1 MSTYKNWELVR
12 TEQFDDYKS
21 TGLFYR
27 HIKTGMEVFH
37 LLNDDEENLF
47 AFGFKTLNPT
57 SDGAAHV
64 LEHSVLC
71 GSKRYPLKDPFMQL
85 NSQSVKT
92 FLNAMTFPDKTLYPA
107 ASMVKADYFNLMA
120 VYGDAVFNPLLLKE
134 TFAQEAHRFEADETG
149 RISIQG
155 VVYNEMKG
163 AYSSF
168 DSIVSDC
175 VIRYAFPDTP
185 YAFDSG
191 GDPVHIPDLTLDKLR
206 AFHAEHYSPA
216 KCRLFLYGNIPTET
230 QLDFIEDR
238 FLSGSLQEGAKSPDA
253 SEAHRSA
260 KTLSSSE
267 RSLYECSFDEPRFV
281 EVSGPA
287 CGGETGATV
296 LLNWVFGP
304 SSDMNEYMEAGIL
317 SELLMGH
324 DASPLTKA
332 LVDSGLGEDT
342 SPNNG
347 LETELARLILS
358 CGMRG
363 VKKRNAHKIED
374 CIMKVLNDI
383 AASGFD
389 SSDIKAALMSVDF
402 SLREVQRSSG
412 PWSLVL
418 MRRAFRGWLRGSDP
432 FSALE
437 TRAAFEKVKQKIKAP
452 DGNEYLKNLVKR
464 FLIDNPHRLLLSVVP
479 DKSYDKQREKAYKA
493 QNASCKRSLDELQKE
508 QKELQTYQQ
517 KNDEELRS
525 LIPHLKPS
533 DLEKK
538 VDIIHTEKT
547 EIAGIPVFVHNETAN
562 GIVYINAA
570 VPVDILDA
578 EDYPLLPFYAQVLT
592 NTGFKGM
599 SWTEAAAKI
608 AQVTGGFGASV
619 FTSSMSLWAK
629 KCKLAETDTLTGRDW
644 LFLRVKTL
652 AEYAR
657 EGIGL
662 LFDCFETP
670 DFSDTKRLRDLA
682 LEYRNDFMSSIIPAG
697 HSYAVSRC
705 AASLSR
711 SKTVEEIWSGLSQL
725 YTARALVSQDIN
737 ALSEK
742 LQRIHKRLVGAGLCI
757 NITADSEGIRE
768 AKDALKPRLA
778 FFKAPALS
786 AGLPFFSESGIKDLP
801 ALTCLDGTDE
811 SKSSLSVYT
820 APSETGFAAAVFAS
834 SPFGT
839 KESVY
844 ETLFAHWFTN
854 NVLWEKIRTI
864 GGAYG
869 AFAYSDAL
877 ECVFSFA
884 TYRDPDPLRSLDT
897 YIDCLQKAARADLP
911 KTVLERAI
919 TGCYS
924 KEVQPRSPSSRGFT
938 GFIRALYGI
947 RDEQREEKIETLLS
961 AREKDVRNAAV
972 FLSERAQTVK
982 RALICGNYTGQDGI
996 VIPLP
1001 LYPTTTEL

>member
-1 MSTYKNWELVR
+1 MSTYKNWKLIR

-27 HIKTGMEVFH
+27 HTKTGMEVFH

-175 VIRYAFPDTP
+175 VIRYAFPGTP

-230 QLDFIEDR
+230 QLDFIEER
-238 FLSGSLQEGAKSPDA
+238 FLSGSLQEDAKSPDA
-253 SEAHRSA
+253 SENHNSA
-260 KTLSSSE
+260 ETLSSSE

-452 DGNEYLKNLVKR
+452 GGNEYLKNLVKR

-517 KNDEELRS
+517 KNDEDLRS

-629 KCKLAETDTLTGRDW
+629 KCKLAETDPLAGRDW

-662 LFDCFETP
+662 LFDCFEAP

-697 HSYAVSRC
+697 HSYALSRC

-725 YTARALVSQDIN
+725 YTARAIASQDIN

-742 LQRIHKRLVGAGLCI
+742 LQRIHKRLIGAGLCI

-778 FFKAPALS
+778 SFKSPALS
-786 AGLPFFSESGIKDLP
+786 AGLPIFSESGIKDLS
-801 ALTCLDGTDE
+801 ALTRLDGTDE

-820 APSETGFAAAVFAS
+820 APSETGFAAAAFAS

-897 YIDCLQKAARADLP
+897 YIDCLQKAARADLS

>member
-1 MSTYKNWELVR
+1 MSTYKKWELIR

-27 HIKTGMEVFH
+27 HTKTGMEVFH

-175 VIRYAFPDTP
+175 VIRYAFPGTP

-592 NTGFKGM
+592 NTGFKEM

-608 AQVTGGFGASV
+608 AQITGGFGASV

-629 KCKLAETDTLTGRDW
+629 KHKLAETDPLTGRDW

-670 DFSDTKRLRDLA
+670 DFFDTKRLHDLA

-725 YTARALVSQDIN
+725 YTARALASQDIN

-757 NITADSEGIRE
+757 NITADGEGIRE
-768 AKDALKPRLA
+768 AKDALKPRLSS
-778 FFKAPALS
+778 FKAPALS
-786 AGLPFFSESGIKDLP
+786 AGLPIFSESGIKDLP

-820 APSETGFAAAVFAS
+820 APSETGFAAAAFAS

-897 YIDCLQKAARADLP
+897 YIDCLHKASRADLS

-972 FLSERAQTVK
+972 FLSERAQKVK

>member
-1 MSTYKNWELVR
+1 MSTYKNWELIR

-27 HIKTGMEVFH
+27 HTKTGMEVFH

-134 TFAQEAHRFEADETG
+134 TFAQEAHRFEVDETG

-191 GDPVHIPDLTLDKLR
+191 GDPVHIPDLTLEKLR

-230 QLDFIEDR
+230 QLDFIEER
-238 FLSGSLQEGAKSPDA
+238 FLSGSLQEDAKSSDA
-253 SEAHRSA
+253 SENHNSA
-260 KTLSSSE
+260 ETLSSSE

-374 CIMKVLNDI
+374 CIIKVLNDI
-383 AASGFD
+383 ADSGFD

-418 MRRAFRGWLRGSDP
+418 MRRAFRGWFRGSDP

-452 DGNEYLKNLVKR
+452 GGNEYLKNLVKR

-592 NTGFKGM
+592 NTGFKEM

-629 KCKLAETDTLTGRDW
+629 KYRLAETDPLTGRDW

-662 LFDCFETP
+662 LFDCFEAP

-725 YTARALVSQDIN
+725 YTACALASQDIN

-742 LQRIHKRLVGAGLCI
+742 LQRIHKRLIGAGLCI
-757 NITADSEGIRE
+757 NITADSKGIRE

-778 FFKAPALS
+778 SFKSPALS
-786 AGLPFFSESGIKDLP
+786 AGLPIFSESGIKDLS
-801 ALTCLDGTDE
+801 ALTRLDGTDE

-820 APSETGFAAAVFAS
+820 APSETGFAAAAFAS

>member
-1 MSTYKNWELVR
+1 MSMYKNWELIR
-12 TEQFDDYKS
+12 TEQFDEYKS
-21 TGLFYR
+21 KGLFYR
-27 HIKTGMEVFH
+27 HTKTGMEIFH

-47 AFGFKTLNPT
+47 AFGFKTLNPS

-107 ASMVKADYFNLMA
+107 ASIVKADYFNVMA

-134 TFAQEAHRFEADETG
+134 TFAQEAHRFEADGDG

-206 AFHAEHYSPA
+206 SFHAAHYSPA
-216 KCRLFLYGNIPTET
+216 KCRLFLYGDIPTET
-230 QLDFIEDR
+230 QLDFIEER
-238 FLSGSLQEGAKSPDA
+238 FLSGCVSGTVESVSD
-253 SEAHRSA
+253 
-260 KTLSSSE
+260 SE
-267 RSLYECSFDEPRFV
+267 RSLYECSFDSPRFV

-304 SSDMNEYMEAGIL
+304 SSDINEYMEAGIL
-317 SELLMGH
+317 GELLMGH
-324 DASPLTKA
+324 DASPLAKA
-332 LVDSGLGEDT
+332 LLESGLGEDT
-342 SPNNG
+342 SPNCG
-347 LETELARLILS
+347 LESELARLILS
-358 CGMRG
+358 FGMRG
-363 VKKRNAHKIED
+363 VKKSNAHKIEE
-374 CIMKVLNDI
+374 CIMKVLHDI
-383 AASGFD
+383 AVSGFD
-389 SSDIKAALMSVDF
+389 ASDITAALMSLDF
-402 SLREVQRSSG
+402 SLREVRRSSG

-418 MRRAFRGWLRGSDP
+418 MRRAFRGWLRGGDP
-432 FSALE
+432 FANLK
-437 TRAAFEKVKQKIKAP
+437 TRAAIEKVKQRIKAP
-452 DGNEYLKNLVKR
+452 DGDEYLKNLVKR
-464 FLIDNPHRLLLSVVP
+464 FLIDNPHGLLLSVVP
-479 DKSYDKQREKAYKA
+479 DKAYDKKREKAYKA

-508 QKELQTYQQ
+508 QKELQAYQQ
-517 KNDEELRS
+517 KNDEALRS

-538 VDIIHTEKT
+538 VDRIHTERT
-547 EIAGIPVFVHNETAN
+547 EIAGVPVFIHNEAVN

-578 EDYPLLPFYAQVLT
+578 DSYPLLPFYAQVLT

-599 SWTEAAAKI
+599 SWTEAAAKT
-608 AQVTGGFGASV
+608 AQITGGFGASV
-619 FTSSMSLWAK
+619 FTSSMSLSAAK
-629 KCKLAETDTLTGRDW
+629 SPLAQSDVLIGRDW

-652 AEYAR
+652 AEYVH
-657 EGIGL
+657 EGIDL

-682 LEYRNDFMSSIIPAG
+682 LEYRNDFMSSIIPSG

-705 AASLSR
+705 ASSLSR

-725 YTARALVSQDIN
+725 YTARKIAAADPQS
-737 ALSEK
+737 LSES
-742 LQRIHKRLVGAGLCI
+742 LYVVHKRLLNAGMCI
-757 NITADSEGIRE
+757 NITADEQGLPA
-768 AKDALKPRLA
+768 AKRA
-778 FFKAPALS
+778 FQSRLS
-786 AGLPFFSESGIKDLP
+786 AYKCPAARSSVKLLSSQGTKLLHPLTVLDNIKEGQSG
-801 ALTCLDGTDE
+801 
-811 SKSSLSVYT
+811 LSVYT
-820 APSETGFAAAVFAS
+820 APSETGFAGTAFAS

-839 KESVY
+839 RESVY

-854 NVLWEKIRTI
+854 NVLWEKIRTV

-869 AFAYSDAL
+869 AFAYTDAL

-884 TYRDPDPLRSLDT
+884 SYRDPNPLRSLDT
-897 YIDCLQKAARADLP
+897 CIDCLQKASRADLP
-911 KTVLERAI
+911 QTVLERTI

-947 RDEQREEKIETLLS
+947 GDEQREEKIETLLS
-961 AREKDVRNAAV
+961 AQEKDVLNAAAS
-972 FLSERAQTVK
+972 LSETAQTAK
-982 RALICGNYTGQDGI
+982 RAVICGNYTGQSGI

-1001 LYPTTTEL
+1001 LYPSTEELSDE

>member
-1 MSTYKNWELVR
+1 MSTYKNWELIR

-27 HIKTGMEVFH
+27 HTKTGMEVFH

-47 AFGFKTLNPT
+47 AFGFKTLNQT

-175 VIRYAFPDTP
+175 VIRYAFPGTP

-206 AFHAEHYSPA
+206 AFHVEHYSPA

-230 QLDFIEDR
+230 QLDFIEER

-253 SEAHRSA
+253 SENHNSA
-260 KTLSSSE
+260 ETLSSSE

-517 KNDEELRS
+517 KNDEDLRS

-599 SWTEAAAKI
+599 SWTKAAAKI

-629 KCKLAETDTLTGRDW
+629 KCKLAETDPLTGRDW

-652 AEYAR
+652 TEYAR

-670 DFSDTKRLRDLA
+670 DFSDTKRLHDLA

-725 YTARALVSQDIN
+725 YTARALASQDIN

-742 LQRIHKRLVGAGLCI
+742 LQRIHKRLIGAGLCI

-778 FFKAPALS
+778 SFKSPASS
-786 AGLPFFSESGIKDLP
+786 AGLPIFSESGIKDLS
-801 ALTCLDGTDE
+801 ALTRLDGTDE

-820 APSETGFAAAVFAS
+820 APSETGFAAAAFAS

-982 RALICGNYTGQDGI
+982 WALICGNYTGQDGI